1 MTTPE
6 LPQEHYLQVE
16 EVYQSFV
23 EQLQKDA
30 SMANITLNDNIFKS
44 PQLNVI
50 IQSLTQIL
58 KDLLNS
64 PQGMEKIQ
72 TWLYRVDVSERSI
85 KKKLQQSN
93 ADYATITA
101 ELIVKRS
108 LQKIVIRYLYKNNLL

>member
-93 ADYATITA
+93 ADFATITA

>member
-1 MTTPE
+1 MTSSQ

-23 EQLQKDA
+23 EQIQKDA
-30 SMANITLNDNIFKS
+30 SMANIHLSDHIFAS
-44 PQLNVI
+44 PQLNAI
-50 IQSLTQIL
+50 IQSLTQVL
-58 KDLLNS
+58 KELLNS

-72 TWLYRVDVSERSI
+72 TWLYRVDVSEGSI

-93 ADYATITA
+93 ADYATTAA

-108 LQKIVIRYLYKNNLL
+108 LQKIVIRYLHKHNLL